1 MREKK
6 NPIFPKSIELSQPLF
21 AVVAVADAAAAVGA
35 TTGAVMA
42 KYR

>member
-21 AVVAVADAAAAVGA
+21 AVVAVADAAAGA